1 MNRLTLHA
9 PTREHLDE
17 LLAFEL
23 ANRRF
28 FESHINARPAAY
40 YSRDGVAAAVD
51 AAGRDAELDRAYQFL
66 VRDAQGELVGR
77 VNLTRVRREHFHSAE
92 LGYRI
97 GETHNGKGHAKRAVG
112 LALDM
117 AWGELSLVRVE
128 ATARGENPGSVKV
141 LLANGFREF
150 GRSTRSFDLRGR
162 WYDLLH
168 FERRADDAA
177 AAGAKP

>member
-9 PTREHLDE
+9 PAKADLAD

-28 FESHINARPAAY
+28 FEAHINARPAAY
-40 YSRDGVAAAVD
+40 YSRDGVAAAID
-51 AAGRDAELDRAYQFL
+51 AAVRDAQEDRAFQFL
-66 VRDAQGELVGR
+66 VRDAHGELVGR

-97 GETHNGKGHAKRAVG
+97 GEAHNGKGYAKQAVA
-112 LALDM
+112 LALDK
-117 AWGELSLVRVE
+117 AWRAFSLVRVE

-150 GRSTRSFDLRGR
+150 GRSSRSFELGGS

-168 FERRADDAA
+168 FERHAHA
-177 AAGAKP
+177 